1 MFIFIHQPREESIKN
16 LKCLKWPKADPPC
29 FRSLHIMDTD
39 NPQLVTFLQGIRPQL
54 PLEIQP
60 KIDDLVVYYQKK

>member
-1 MFIFIHQPREESIKN
+1 
-16 LKCLKWPKADPPC
+16 
-29 FRSLHIMDTD
+29 MDTD